1 MGMAFC
7 AVSIAT
13 HWLCFIFIFGRTVSK
28 RKMEK
33 HNGKELN
40 AFKQLIDDQIKS
52 FDKHNYG
59 TSNELVT
66 THHDLVRMLLM
77 NQDGF

>member
-1 MGMAFC
+1 
-7 AVSIAT
+7 
-13 HWLCFIFIFGRTVSK
+13 
-28 RKMEK
+28 MEK